1 MQNKKK
7 KKELASTNSFFALPI
22 PLEVQLTKNNYSIAE
37 RGEKVK
43 ETRGFRPV
51 FQSR

>member
-1 MQNKKK
+1 MQNKKEK
-7 KKELASTNSFFALPI
+7 GTCVNKFLFHPSDSTGS
-22 PLEVQLTKNNYSIAE
+22 QLTKNNYSIAE
-37 RGEKVK
+37 RSGKVK

>member
-7 KKELASTNSFFALPI
+7 KKESANDKFLFHPSDSTGS
-22 PLEVQLTKNNYSIAE
+22 QLTKNNYSIAE
-37 RGEKVK
+37 RSGKVK

>member
-1 MQNKKK
+1 MQNKKRK
-7 KKELASTNSFFALPI
+7 RNLRQQI
-22 PLEVQLTKNNYSIAE
+22 PLHPSDSSKDSAIENNYSIAE
-37 RGEKVK
+37 RGGKVK

>member
-7 KKELASTNSFFALPI
+7 KKELALTNSFFAPSDSSKDSAI
-22 PLEVQLTKNNYSIAE
+22 ENNYSIAE
-37 RGEKVK
+37 RGGKVK
-43 ETRGFRPV
+43 ETRGFRSV